1 MSAITYNGVKFD
13 YVYTESLRLEPERDP
28 AGIARIS
35 TKFTLHTKSIIY
47 PGVSPS
53 NPGEDPADAT
63 NRLKE
68 KLMQP
73 RKALTYT
80 VNGKTLV
87 STKGRDDANGPE
99 TTCTV
104 SQLSPGAFL
113 VDFTV
118 TTWLTDCP
126 EGTGY
131 LSLSWSDT
139 ISHDMYMLTT
149 RSRVGTLTLSPNR
162 TPDPD
167 SMRPIVTPEVPSGF
181 RRDPSEYTLSED
193 GRIVRFRFVDKE
205 MMTPPPYPAVRMRG
219 MQQESYVAP
228 RQVGNIHLRLDGTKG
243 VNKRDLLA
251 QAVFLCMSRVYAS
264 NAATGK
270 TGSLLMGWTVSEGLG
285 DDECWVDVSLNWRI
299 RPDAARIKGDPKNAT
314 SEPLK
319 SLLSGQ
325 LDGVLGL
332 QPGQAYTMLGL
343 TPDGKSTAAIS
354 TGVPWL
360 GSALPNVDPNRSI
373 APPANG
379 LANAVR
385 LIAAILNDPCGQTNE
400 LIAGGGF
407 DAELRTDGPRFGAGS
422 LNGDAPIRVTNSGSS
437 T

>member
-47 PGVSPS
+47 PGVS
-53 NPGEDPADAT
+53 PGEDPADAT

-167 SMRPIVTPEVPSGF
+167 SMRPIVTPDVPS
-181 RRDPSEYTLSED
+181 
-193 GRIVRFRFVDKE
+193 
-205 MMTPPPYPAVRMRG
+205 
-219 MQQESYVAP
+219 
-228 RQVGNIHLRLDGTKG
+228 
-243 VNKRDLLA
+243 
-251 QAVFLCMSRVYAS
+251 
-264 NAATGK
+264 
-270 TGSLLMGWTVSEGLG
+270 
-285 DDECWVDVSLNWRI
+285 
-299 RPDAARIKGDPKNAT
+299 
-314 SEPLK
+314 
-319 SLLSGQ
+319 
-325 LDGVLGL
+325 
-332 QPGQAYTMLGL
+332 
-343 TPDGKSTAAIS
+343 
-354 TGVPWL
+354 
-360 GSALPNVDPNRSI
+360 
-373 APPANG
+373 
-379 LANAVR
+379 
-385 LIAAILNDPCGQTNE
+385 
-400 LIAGGGF
+400 
-407 DAELRTDGPRFGAGS
+407 
-422 LNGDAPIRVTNSGSS
+422 
-437 T
+437 